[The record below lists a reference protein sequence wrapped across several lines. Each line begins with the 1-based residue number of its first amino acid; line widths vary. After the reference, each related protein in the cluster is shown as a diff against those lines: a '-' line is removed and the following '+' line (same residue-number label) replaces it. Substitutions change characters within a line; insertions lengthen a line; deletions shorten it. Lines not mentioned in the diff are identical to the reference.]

1 MFSYNLYRQFIKLA
15 LVWWSNGP
23 NGITLKMLNS
33 HENIIVN
40 KNSVTGN
47 FYIQHLFLVF
57 SNQWILWILSSYNVW
72 INKVEPIFKIDI
84 NKFTFV
90 VTTYRRYSKY
100 WDLLYY
106 VGVTREEKMLTFIII
121 FRSFYAAVPRIRC
134 LAATHKHQQNLLN
147 CNNKRQFDGNMEI

>member
-57 SNQWILWILSSYNVW
+57 SNQ
-72 INKVEPIFKIDI
+72 
-84 NKFTFV
+84 
-90 VTTYRRYSKY
+90 
-100 WDLLYY
+100 
-106 VGVTREEKMLTFIII
+106 
-121 FRSFYAAVPRIRC
+121 
-134 LAATHKHQQNLLN
+134 
-147 CNNKRQFDGNMEI
+147 